1 MIGRFLL
8 IIHVVKPGDTIYSIA
23 KKYGVPYQRVISD
36 NGISNPNNLVVGQ
49 TIVITQNLPK
59 LRDIEVNGY
68 AFPSIN
74 MNVLRKTLPDLTYLS
89 IFSHDVRADGTLS
102 DINDR
107 PLINEAYR
115 YKTAPIMVVTNIRS
129 EGGFSSSLAHDIL
142 INDEIQNALIDNII
156 KELRIKNYYG
166 LNIDFEYIYPSDK
179 NNYNNFVSKV
189 ARSIKPLGYILITSL
204 APKTSANQLGLLYE
218 AHDYPFHGR
227 TVDRVVLMTYEWG
240 YTYGPPEAVAPLNK
254 VKVILDYA
262 VTAIPSR
269 KILMGIPN
277 YGYDWTLPY
286 VKGTSAKTLSN
297 IQAVNNAFNVKSDIK
312 YDTKSQAPYYNYY
325 DRNKKQHVVWFE
337 DARSIYQKLL
347 LINQYNLAGASY
359 WTIGRYFP
367 QNSLVLNSLYNII
380 KVI

>member
-36 NGISNPNNLVVGQ
+36 NGISNPSNLVVGQ

-68 AFPSIN
+68 ALTSIN

-89 IFSHDVRADGTLS
+89 IFSHDARADGTLS

-129 EGGFSSSLAHDIL
+129 AGGFSSSIAHDIL
-142 INDEIQNALIDNII
+142 TNNEIQDTLIGNII

-166 LNIDFEYIYPSDK
+166 LNIDFEYIYPEDR

-189 ARSIKPLGYILITSL
+189 ARTIKPLGYILITSL

-240 YTYGPPEAVAPLNK
+240 YIYGPPEAVSPLNK